1 MSAIK
6 SVVKSVKAVK
16 SVATKKALVT
26 AIEISLFDFEAFKID
41 TIESLQNS
49 IVRSDTKSKIS
60 FSNRLLKFNQYIANN
75 KINAKNAKFLLDMIN
90 TTNRSF
96 QERFNENTKAT
107 FGAFEMASCLVDGVL
122 IGENNTRVAYAIKD
136 MMERGVDSITYG
148 QFLKL
153 AWGTKIYAGS
163 KRMTQQLIFMN
174 ILQNKN
180 ESSFERLS
188 IENSVLKL
196 GVNAH
201 LLAKLIKN

>member
-16 SVATKKALVT
+16 SVATKKVLVQ
-26 AIEISLFDFEAFKID
+26 AIEKTLFDFEAFKID
-41 TIESLQNS
+41 TIEALKINIDKSE
-49 IVRSDTKSKIS
+49 TKSKIS
-60 FSNRLLKFNQYIANN
+60 FSNRLLKFTQYVANN
-75 KINAKNAKFLLDMIN
+75 KINAKNAEFLLNMIN
-90 TTNRSF
+90 TTNRTF

-107 FGAFEMASCLVDGVL
+107 FGAFEMVSCLVDGVL

-136 MMERGVDSITYG
+136 MIERNVESITYG

-153 AWGTKIYAGS
+153 AWGQKIYAGS

-174 ILQNKN
+174 ILVNKN

-196 GVNAH
+196 GVNAK
-201 LLAKLIKN
+201 LLANLIK

>member
-1 MSAIK
+1 MTVLK
-6 SVVKSVKAVK
+6 SVVSKVVKVK
-16 SVATKKALVT
+16 NVATKKALVT

-90 TTNRSF
+90 TTNRTF
-96 QERFNENTKAT
+96 QQRFDENTKAT
-107 FGAFEMASCLVDGVL
+107 FGAFELASCLVDGVL
-122 IGENNTRVAYAIKD
+122 IGENNIRVAYAIKD

>member
-1 MSAIK
+1 MTALKSAGSK
-6 SVVKSVKAVK
+6 VVKVKK
-16 SVATKKALVT
+16 VATKKALVT

>member
-96 QERFNENTKAT
+96 QERFDENTKAT

-136 MMERGVDSITYG
+136 MIDKGVDSITYG

>member
-136 MMERGVDSITYG
+136 MIDKGVDSITYG

>member
-1 MSAIK
+1 MTVLKSAVSK
-6 SVVKSVKAVK
+6 VVKAKN
-16 SVATKKALVT
+16 VATKKVLVQ
-26 AIEISLFDFEAFKID
+26 AIEKTLFDFEAFKID

-60 FSNRLLKFNQYIANN
+60 FSNRLLKFTLYVANN
-75 KINAKNAKFLLDMIN
+75 KINAKNAEFLLNMIN
-90 TTNRSF
+90 TTNRTF

-136 MMERGVDSITYG
+136 MIERNVESITYG

-153 AWGTKIYAGS
+153 AWGQKIYAGS

-174 ILQNKN
+174 ILVNKN
-180 ESSFERLS
+180 ETSFERLS

-196 GVNAH
+196 GVNAK
-201 LLAKLIKN
+201 LLANLIK

>member
-60 FSNRLLKFNQYIANN
+60 FTNRLVKFTQYIANN

>member
-16 SVATKKALVT
+16 TIVAKKVLVE
-26 AIEISLFDFEAFKID
+26 AIEKTLFDFEAFKID

-60 FSNRLLKFNQYIANN
+60 FSNRLLKFSLYVANN
-75 KINAKNAKFLLDMIN
+75 KINAKNAEFLLNMIN
-90 TTNRSF
+90 TTNRTF

-136 MMERGVDSITYG
+136 MIERNVESITYG

-153 AWGTKIYAGS
+153 AWGQKIYAGS

-174 ILQNKN
+174 ILVNKN

-196 GVNAH
+196 GVNAK
-201 LLAKLIKN
+201 LLANLIK